1 MNKENKFHY
10 DLKNVHYVPG
20 VIAED
25 GTISYEKPVRIYGAV
40 SMDISQEGDVSKI
53 RADGIDYLVV
63 TSNNGYSGTINFVN
77 IPDQFRADCLGEK
90 IDSINGIQYED
101 ANVEPT
107 PFALMFEFNGDSYN
121 KRHVLYNNIA
131 TRIGLNAE
139 NKDNQKEPDME
150 ELEITASPALFF
162 IDGEYK
168 SIVKA
173 STFKDTKTD
182 VYRDWFNRVY
192 IPDTNCKADVTLK
205 TLAINSLALTPS
217 FDKDTHDYSANAT
230 SSTNTV
236 TAEANGSTAS
246 IEIKVNDTVVSS
258 GDSVTWNEGINEVIV
273 KVKNEGLLGTYTV
286 TVTKGASA

>member
-25 GTISYEKPVRIYGAV
+25 GTISYKKPVRIYGAV
-40 SMDISQEGDVSKI
+40 SMDISQEGDVTKI

-63 TSNNGYSGTINFVN
+63 TSNNGYAGTINFVN
-77 IPDQFRADCLGEK
+77 IPDQFRTDCLGEK
-90 IDSINGIQYED
+90 VDSVNGIQYED

-107 PFALMFEFNGDSYN
+107 PFALLFEFSGDSYN

-150 ELEITASPALFF
+150 ELEITASPALFL
-162 IDGEYK
+162 IDGDYK

-173 STFKDTKTD
+173 STFKDTKSD

-192 IPDTNCKADVTLK
+192 IPNTNCKADVSLK
-205 TLAINSLALTPS
+205 VLSIDSLAFTPS
-217 FDKDTHDYSANAT
+217 FDKDTHDYSVNAT

-236 TAEANGSTAS
+236 AAEPNDSTAT

-258 GDSVTWNEGINEVIV
+258 GDTITWNEGSNEVIV
-273 KVKNEGLLGTYTV
+273 KVKNEGLVGTYTV
-286 TVTKGASA
+286 TVTKGASV